1 MDNKKY
7 SLLIVALYCHP
18 GHIIDIANHLK
29 SKNPL
34 VDITILTDVPN
45 DYKNSLSDK
54 SIKLLLYDVPPFNC
68 RFRRLRFLVIQ
79 HRQRKFFSNF
89 SKGRKFDIINVHF
102 PNRYMSCVVNYLR
115 AMTNN
120 IVISPWG
127 SDLLRRDAI
136 SLKRLKRF
144 YEKADY
150 ITLKASPVSQL
161 GPLGK
166 IVQEHFKIDTKKMV
180 GGFWGSDIV
189 DFAIKNGDSISQ
201 DDAKDRFGLSGRYVI
216 TCGYNRQEAQ
226 RHKAIIAAIDQK
238 REQLPENLTLLFPM
252 TYGNMVYQGEYV
264 EEVKEECEKRN
275 LKAKFVTDF
284 LSVEDLYKLRKAT
297 DIFVH
302 VQTTDAGARSVYE
315 YILCNKKIVHG
326 SWMSYK
332 KLESYKPLFYF
343 PVDTL
348 ANLGDVIVKAY
359 NSDNIEIPQEVM
371 DIVLSRSWE
380 SNITKMND
388 FFMSIV

>member
-1 MDNKKY
+1 MENKKY

-18 GHIIDIANHLK
+18 GHIIEIANHLK
-29 SKNPL
+29 TKNPL
-34 VDITILTDVPN
+34 VDITILTDAPN
-45 DYKNSLSDK
+45 DYKNALYDK
-54 SIKLLLYDVPPFNC
+54 SIKLFLYDVHPFNC
-68 RFRRLRFLVIQ
+68 KFRRLRFIVIQ

-102 PNRYMSCVVNYLR
+102 PNRYMSCVLNSLR
-115 AMTNN
+115 AMSNN

-136 SLKRLKRF
+136 SLKRLKIL

-150 ITLKASPVSQL
+150 ITLNAAPTLNL
-161 GPLGK
+161 GSLGK
-166 IVQEHFKIDTKKMV
+166 IIQGDFKIDPKKMV

-201 DDAKDRFGLSGRYVI
+201 EDAKDRFGLSGQYVI
-216 TCGYNRQEAQ
+216 TCGYNRQESQ
-226 RHKAIIAAIDQK
+226 QHKAIIKAIDQK
-238 REQLPENLTLLFPM
+238 RKQLPENLTLLFPM
-252 TYGNMVYQGEYV
+252 TYGNMVYQGKYV
-264 EEVKEECEKRN
+264 EEVKEECKKRK
-275 LKAKFVTDF
+275 LHAVFITEF
-284 LSVEDLYKLRKAT
+284 LSVDDLYKLRKAT

-302 VQTTDAGARSVYE
+302 VQITDAGARSVYE

-326 SWMSYK
+326 SWMKYI
-332 KLESYKPLFYF
+332 KLEAFKPLFYF

-348 ANLGDVIVKAY
+348 DNLGDVIVHAY
-359 NSDNIEIPQEVM
+359 NSDNIEIPQGVM

-380 SNITKMND
+380 NKISEMND
-388 FFMSIV
+388 FFMSIL